1 MKKLLVKRCISIV
14 LFICFI
20 IIIFWTEGFGLTKRY
35 QYGKTIESSLN
46 FYYSHR
52 MTDVGLNKIISIE
65 DISENRKLVFYE
77 TNKDTLMVGLVKK
90 KWNNKWIVVGQGGN
104 IPLDISSIEESED
117 PTQYN
122 TLYWLWSNLNEFGI
136 TVGLIYDKNVESV
149 TVSDKEAKLL
159 NKYTDRYIFYTT
171 DTTGATSTDLK
182 DIMDV
187 KAYDKNNNKIY
198 SYYPL
203 Q

>member
-1 MKKLLVKRCISIV
+1 MVFKHFLSTF
-14 LFICFI
+14 LFSA
-20 IIIFWTEGFGLTKRY
+20 Y
-35 QYGKTIESSLN
+35 
-46 FYYSHR
+46 
-52 MTDVGLNKIISIE
+52 NKIISIE

-90 KWNNKWIVVGQGGN
+90 KWNNKWIVLGQGGN

-117 PTQYN
+117 PNQYN

-136 TVGLIYDKNVESV
+136 TVGLINDKNVESV

-187 KAYDKNNNKIY
+187 K
-198 SYYPL
+198 SL
-203 Q
+203 